1 MRRIIM
7 LTLALA
13 ASVLAKDA
21 ISASVTN
28 FAVMTPVVAVNGNP
42 YAAGNFA
49 VGTIQLFYTVNQY
62 QFTAGQIAT
71 FGLDLQDIQV
81 NTTGQ
86 TPNYPVT
93 LNLAQVGSP
102 NVGLS
107 ASGNGFS
114 VTGPGWS
121 TSTTIAVSIPA
132 SVVSNPALN
141 ADGTELVGN
150 LQISTSPQGSKLDT
164 TTTIQVHVR
173 LAHPQSCLRLY
184 DFMTT
189 QDLTQSVTSLQ
200 IKLFKNGPK
209 AGQTQNTTPPQL
221 SDNVMVV
228 NTCSVPEVFDLMISV
243 DSGFSSNQ
251 GNPVF
256 MYTKSGSSDP
266 STFDIGDFGSG
277 TPKGTAHCF
286 GSITLPPNDTL
297 LTTVHM
303 SIAQFPASQLPAS
316 GNFSFSATMA
326 AAGTGCPG
334 IANTLAVP
342 NPAALSVPFTI
353 AQ

>member
-7 LTLALA
+7 LACLLTT
-13 ASVLAKDA
+13 STFAKDA

-28 FAVMTPVVAVNGNP
+28 FNLMTPVVAVNGNP

-71 FGLDLQDIQV
+71 FELDLQDVQV

-93 LNLAQVGSP
+93 LNLTHVGSP

-107 ASGNGFS
+107 PSGNNFS

-121 TSTTIAVSIPA
+121 TSTMIAVSIPA
-132 SVVSNPALN
+132 SVASNPALN
-141 ADGTELVGN
+141 ADGTDLVGN
-150 LQISTSPQGSKLDT
+150 LQLSTSPQGSKLDT
-164 TTTIQVHVR
+164 TTTVQVHIR
-173 LAHPQSCLRLY
+173 LAYPQSCLRLY
-184 DFMTT
+184 NFMTT
-189 QDLTQSVTSLQ
+189 QDLIQSVTSLQ
-200 IKLFKNGPK
+200 VKLYKNGPK

-228 NTCSVPEVFDLMISV
+228 NTCSVPEAFDLMINIDPS
-243 DSGFSSNQ
+243 FSSNQ

-266 STFDIGDFGSG
+266 SAFNIADFGPG
-277 TPKGTAHCF
+277 TPKGTAQCF
-286 GSITLPPNDTL
+286 GSITLAPNDTL

-303 SIAQFPASQLPAS
+303 SIAEFPASQLPAS
-316 GNFSFSATMA
+316 GNFSFSALA
-326 AAGTGCPG
+326 AMSGSGCPG
-334 IANTLAVP
+334 TLNTLAVP
-342 NPAALSVPFTI
+342 NPAGLSVPFTI
-353 AQ
+353 AP